1 MRPVMRVATHP
12 PGAVDSLS
20 TLPWPPLV
28 WQAVRALWTASRKR
42 AEEAVQAV
50 EEPVAKRAA
59 VEEGPL
65 MVKCFRCPRMFER
78 GKGSVE
84 DPDNACGQC
93 PHFAQLGGG
102 GVADGTVAE

>member
-1 MRPVMRVATHP
+1 
-12 PGAVDSLS
+12 
-20 TLPWPPLV
+20 
-28 WQAVRALWTASRKR
+28 
-42 AEEAVQAV
+42 
-50 EEPVAKRAA
+50 
-59 VEEGPL
+59 

-102 GVADGTVAE
+102 DVVDGTVGRLLSEA